1 MLTFI
6 VQFHERVACILSLM
20 SFLDLSMYQLS
31 SMTSERDS
39 LRQEKEKL
47 SVSLSELQTLL
58 KSKEQELQQARTQAE
73 TEKVCI
79 WTGAL

>member
-1 MLTFI
+1 
-6 VQFHERVACILSLM
+6 
-20 SFLDLSMYQLS
+20 MYQLS
-31 SMTSERDS
+31 NMTSERDS

-73 TEKVCI
+73 TEKVC
-79 WTGAL
+79 

>member
-1 MLTFI
+1 
-6 VQFHERVACILSLM
+6 M

-31 SMTSERDS
+31 NMTSERDS

-73 TEKVCI
+73 TEKVC
-79 WTGAL
+79 